1 VSQKKP
7 SRAAK
12 GTSSA
17 KGAGTAKATSP
28 KRRVPIELGARMTI
42 VHAAE
47 LHRALLARL
56 VQGEAVLVDGS
67 RVEEID
73 TSILQLLIS
82 LWRTG
87 SERGVAC
94 AWAGTSTALRQA
106 AALLGVAEMLHFPDA
121 AA

>member
-1 VSQKKP
+1 VRKKKP

-12 GTSSA
+12 AAST
-17 KGAGTAKATSP
+17 
-28 KRRVPIELGARMTI
+28 KRPAPIELGARMTI

-47 LHRALLARL
+47 LHRTLLTRL
-56 VQGEAVLVDGS
+56 AQSEAVVVDGS
-67 RVEEID
+67 RIEEID

-87 SERGVAC
+87 SERGVVC
-94 AWAGTSTALRQA
+94 AWAGASAALRQSA
-106 AALLGVAEMLHFPDA
+106 ELLGVAAMLHFPDA

>member
-1 VSQKKP
+1 MNKKK
-7 SRAAK
+7 AARSANAP
-12 GTSSA
+12 GTKHSA
-17 KGAGTAKATSP
+17 
-28 KRRVPIELGARMTI
+28 PIQLDARMTI

-47 LHRALLARL
+47 LHRTLLARL
-56 VQGEAVLVDGS
+56 AQGGAVVVDGS

-94 AWAGTSTALRQA
+94 AWGGVSNTLRQT
-106 AALLGVAEMLHFPDA
+106 AALLGVTEMLHFPDA

>member
-1 VSQKKP
+1 
-7 SRAAK
+7 
-12 GTSSA
+12 
-17 KGAGTAKATSP
+17 
-28 KRRVPIELGARMTI
+28 MTI

-47 LHRALLARL
+47 LHRTLLARL
-56 VQGEAVLVDGS
+56 AQREALVLDGS

-82 LWRTG
+82 LWRTA

-94 AWAGTSTALRQA
+94 AWAGASTGLRQA